1 MRFINHITSAFIGI
15 PHKIWMLSF
24 VSFINRSGAMV
35 ICFLTL
41 YLTEKLHFSLIDA
54 GYMMSMYGVGAIVGA
69 YFGGQWTDRFGYHK
83 VQLLTLIGN
92 GIVLLV
98 LMLQRSFWAIGLTLF
113 LLNVISEAFRPANSV
128 SIKANSDEETLT
140 RSYSLLR
147 VLVNLALTFALSVGG
162 WLITYGWEFIF
173 WADAVSC
180 FGAAAF
186 VYLYIPEN
194 KDSLPKNNKQK
205 ELVTPNLSP
214 YKDLRFLFFI
224 FLTFCAAMVFM
235 QILWTVPPFFKQIYH
250 WDEAK
255 IGLVCAING
264 FVVMLVELPL
274 IFSVEG
280 KRKNL
285 WMVRLGLLLYAMS
298 YLSFVLPFSNVLIP
312 AVLYMIFVS
321 FGEIFVMP
329 FSTTWVTKQAPENVQ
344 GKYLGLYT
352 MAYSASHIFAPL
364 LGTQIIDSYG
374 YPTLWYATSL
384 TSLLT
389 CIGFFY
395 LEKMKA

>member
-1 MRFINHITSAFIGI
+1 
-15 PHKIWMLSF
+15 MLSF

-54 GYMMSMYGVGAIVGA
+54 GYMMSMYGVGAIIGA

-92 GIVLLV
+92 GIMLLF
-98 LMLQRSFWAIGLTLF
+98 LMLQRDFWAIGISLF
-113 LLNVISEAFRPANSV
+113 VLNVVSEAFRPANSV

-147 VLVNLALTFALSVGG
+147 VLVNLAITFALSVGG

-173 WADAVSC
+173 WADAFTC
-180 FGAAAF
+180 FAAAAF
-186 VYLYIPEN
+186 IYFYIPEN
-194 KDSLPKNNKQK
+194 KNNLAKNIKQK
-205 ELVTPNLSP
+205 ALEMPNLSP
-214 YKDLRFLFFI
+214 YKDIYFLFFI
-224 FLTFCAAMVFM
+224 FLTFWAAMVFM
-235 QILWTVPPFFKQIYH
+235 QILWTVPTFFKQIYH

-255 IGLVCAING
+255 IGIVCAING

-274 IFSVEG
+274 IFSIEG

-285 WMVRLGLLLYAMS
+285 WMVRFGLLLYTIAH
-298 YLSFVLPFSNVLIP
+298 LSFVLPFSNTLIP
-312 AVLYMIFVS
+312 AVLYMIFIS

-329 FSTTWVTKQAPENVQ
+329 FSTTWVTKQAPEKIQ
-344 GKYLGLYT
+344 GKYLALYI
-352 MAYSASHIFAPL
+352 MAYSASNIFAPL
-364 LGTQIIDSYG
+364 FGTQIVANYG
-374 YPTLWYATSL
+374 FTTLWYVVSI

-389 CIGFFY
+389 YIGFFY
-395 LEKMKA
+395 LEKIKSE